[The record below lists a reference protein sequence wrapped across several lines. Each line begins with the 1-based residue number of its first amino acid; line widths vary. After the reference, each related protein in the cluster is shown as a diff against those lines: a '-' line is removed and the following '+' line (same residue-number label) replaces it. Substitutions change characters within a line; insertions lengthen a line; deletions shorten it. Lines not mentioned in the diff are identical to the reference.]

1 MLGAGAVEPAELELK
16 VRTEVEV
23 GAKGAD
29 EGTLEGRWMGG
40 LLCLLR
46 MPMREDFF
54 WACSACCCC
63 SCCCCWFSTCWF
75 RIS

>member
-1 MLGAGAVEPAELELK
+1 MPGAGATDPAELELK
-16 VRTEVEV
+16 VWCETEARAT
-23 GAKGAD
+23 GAG
-29 EGTLEGRWMGG
+29 EGLLEGRWMGG

-54 WACSACCCC
+54 WVCSACCCC
-63 SCCCCWFSTCWF
+63 CWLNTCWF

>member
-1 MLGAGAVEPAELELK
+1 MLGAGAAEPAELELK
-16 VRTEVEV
+16 VWFEVEA
-23 GAKGAD
+23 GANGAE
-29 EGTLEGRWMGG
+29 EGPPEGRWMGG

-63 SCCCCWFSTCWF
+63 CCTCWF